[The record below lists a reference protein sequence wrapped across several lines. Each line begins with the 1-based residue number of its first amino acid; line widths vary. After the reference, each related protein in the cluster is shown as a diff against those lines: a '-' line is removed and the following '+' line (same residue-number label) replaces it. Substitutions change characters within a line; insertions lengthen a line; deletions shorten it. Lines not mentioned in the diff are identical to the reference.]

1 MSSLDFL
8 EPVFK
13 FLPEV
18 KAPVHREDFKEK
30 LKWTALILVLY
41 YILTQIPL
49 YGLSP
54 AAVDQFAQ
62 LRAVMAG
69 SFGSILTL
77 GIGPIVTASIVLQ
90 LLVGSKLLDLDLSS
104 PKDKAAFQATQKI
117 LSIVFTIFEAGVL
130 VLTGSLIPINNSY
143 IGVLFLQL
151 VVGAILIIYLDEV
164 VSKWGFGS
172 GIGLFIA
179 AGVCQAII
187 VGSFSPLMQPT
198 AAGTY
203 VFAGI
208 IPGFIQSVV
217 NGAADFS
224 ILIPL
229 LATIIVFIVVVYG
242 ESMRIEIPI
251 SHGSVKGHGRI
262 RGAVGKYPLKF
273 VYASNMPV
281 ILTSALLV
289 NVSLVASVFQKI
301 GLPIFGQ
308 VENGKAISGIAY
320 YLSTPNSLSYI
331 VTEPLHVLIYGIF
344 FLLCCVGFSY
354 LWVEI
359 SGLNAKKIAEQ
370 LHSSGIQI
378 PGFRSSKRQLYKIL
392 RKYIPA
398 LTILSGIYV
407 GLIAFAADLTGALGG
422 GTGVLLTVGIIHKL
436 YEEMAEEQLM
446 SSNPL
451 LRKFLGE

>member
-1 MSSLDFL
+1 MSSLEVL
-8 EPVFK
+8 EPLFR

-18 KAPVHREDFKEK
+18 KSPVHNEDFKEK

-41 YILTQIPL
+41 YFLTEIPL
-49 YGLSP
+49 YGLSS
-54 AAVDQFAQ
+54 AAVDQFAA

-90 LLVGSKLLDLDLSS
+90 LLVGSNLLDLDLSS
-104 PKDKAAFQATQKI
+104 HKDKSHFQATQKL

-130 VLTGSLIPINNSY
+130 VLTGNLVPIDNSY

-151 VVGAILIIYLDEV
+151 VIGAVLVIYLDEV

-179 AGVCQAII
+179 AGVCQAIV
-187 VGSFSPLMQPT
+187 VGTFNFLPNSQGVLT
-198 AAGTY
+198 GA
-203 VFAGI
+203 
-208 IPGFIQSVV
+208 IPGFIQSIAA
-217 NGAADFS
+217 GATNFS
-224 ILIPL
+224 LLIPL
-229 LATIIVFIVVVYG
+229 IATICVFLVVVYG
-242 ESMRIEIPI
+242 ESIRVEIPI
-251 SHGSVKGHGRI
+251 SHGSVRGHGRI

-289 NVSLVASVFQKI
+289 NVSLFANVFQKI
-301 GLPIFGQ
+301 GFPILGTI
-308 VENGKAISGIAY
+308 ENGKAVSGIAKM
-320 YLSTPNSLSYI
+320 LSTPNSISMF
-331 VTEPLHVLIYGIF
+331 VTEPVHVLVYAIF
-344 FLLCCVGFSY
+344 FLICCVAFSY

-359 SGLNAKKIAEQ
+359 SGLNAKKISEQ
-370 LHSSGIQI
+370 LYTSGIQI

-398 LTILSGIYV
+398 LTILSGLYV
-407 GLIAFAADLTGALGG
+407 GLIAFFADLTGALGG

-451 LRKFLGE
+451 LRRFLGGD